1 MTEIQLGAVIDI
13 VMGQAPPGK
22 DCNKDGK
29 GVPFVKAG
37 EFGVERPVI
46 REWTTNPKK
55 IAEKGDVFLCVVG
68 ATCGKINLGEDC
80 AIGRSVAALRPNK
93 DKIDQRFLYY
103 FMSGEVMKLRR
114 SSLGA
119 AQTVISK
126 DMINGISLYLPP
138 LSEQQHI
145 VAKLDVLF
153 AEIDTLNQ
161 INSIRKAELI
171 KFKKA
176 LLMKTLS
183 IEKSNLVR
191 LSDVCELIYGKPLDK
206 IDRLENDGVPAYGAN
221 GIKTYS
227 TKALSDGPSI
237 IIGRK
242 GSAGELKKVS
252 SAFWALDVTYYTK
265 INQKLIDLDFL
276 YYTLSNMN
284 LPSMAKGV
292 KPGINRNDVY
302 KRMIYLPS
310 LVEQK
315 RIVSLLDASYKE
327 IKTVNDSLF
336 KLKNNCQALI
346 TAILSQELQS
356 GEAA

>member
-1 MTEIQLGAVIDI
+1 MSWKTLPFEECIEKAKIPYKL
-13 VMGQAPPGK
+13 PK
-22 DCNKDGK
+22 KNYKEK
-29 GVPFVKAG
+29 GNF
-37 EFGVERPVI
+37 PVI
-46 REWTTNPKK
+46 SQESNLISGYHNNKEHIFNVDKPVIVFGDHTRVLKYIDFNFVCGADGVK
-55 IAEKGDVFLCVVG
+55 IIKPISEIDTKFFYYVLNILVPSSKGYARHYKLLKDL
-68 ATCGKINLGEDC
+68 KI
-80 AIGRSVAALRPNK
+80 S
-93 DKIDQRFLYY
+93 F
-103 FMSGEVMKLRR
+103 
-114 SSLGA
+114 
-119 AQTVISK
+119 
-126 DMINGISLYLPP
+126 PP
-138 LSEQQHI
+138 LTEQQRI
-145 VAKLDVLF
+145 VAKLDAVF
-153 AEIDTLNQ
+153 TEIDTLNQ

-171 KFKKA
+171 KFKRA

-191 LSDVCELIYGKPLDK
+191 LDDVCELIYGKPLDK

-265 INQKLIDLDFL
+265 INHKLIDLDFL

-327 IKTVNDSLF
+327 IETVNDSLF
-336 KLKNNCQALI
+336 KLKNNCQTLI